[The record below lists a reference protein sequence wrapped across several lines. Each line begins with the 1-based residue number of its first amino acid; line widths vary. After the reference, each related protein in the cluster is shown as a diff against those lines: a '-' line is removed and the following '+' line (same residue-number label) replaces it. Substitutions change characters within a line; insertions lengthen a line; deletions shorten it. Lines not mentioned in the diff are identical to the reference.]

1 MLWTD
6 PQRAVAPALDTSG
19 RDLPTTFG
27 ETFSAAWSRN
37 TLFSQDYFG
46 ENDRMSALND
56 YLGKVKTMTGEDIG
70 QQLDYRMPE
79 GAAVS
84 AQDLLRQANEK
95 VRALKQKNPAL
106 ELEPMTPDELSAN
119 GIAKRRKADAD
130 FEETIERPRGPGAT
144 AGRWL
149 GAGAAGQADL
159 INLAALPIA
168 PAAEL
173 GIVAQ
178 AVRWGTIAGAGGVA
192 STVLAAPYREQVQ
205 PGYVASGQPLAE
217 IAGQAA
223 LGAAGGAA
231 FPIARAVA
239 RPVVNRLANAW
250 DAVRSPFWPTSV
262 KDAGNIVSS
271 QANINQSNIYPGV
284 AGSAAHE
291 QALAKTTNDVLAGR
305 PVDVSQHITPELE
318 AANTASLAPA
328 ETRRLDAQT
337 AAASAVRPVPTVPA
351 PELPFERTAAEAEAE
366 ARKQN
371 LVLDV
376 YDAAREGGYDD
387 IPIEEAGRIADK
399 LIDATPEQAQ
409 KILREMKMSPRQ
421 VADAPSHIEPIPEPL
436 PVLVPPIEDVR
447 APELHAAIRPEL
459 DRELAATTGTP
470 RSLKEIDAGQAP
482 RELPE
487 EHGRYFKLDADTRI
501 VPMAD
506 LVSSKTPEENAKG
519 AANGAK
525 RMAASAAGEIGRRA
539 PITVRPIAGGK
550 YLVLDGNGTMTAAK
564 QFDWQSMPVK
574 FEQGQISVA
583 GMPTLAAR
591 SAETGRILPG
601 MKSASDMEPLGASIQ
616 PTPLAQVSMRSPPL
630 GSLISRPTV
639 PSLTETGPRKTFSD
653 FELGANDPS
662 SNRKIFQGSNDF

>member
-144 AGRWL
+144 VGRWL

-205 PGYVASGQPLAE
+205 PGYVASGAPLAE

-271 QANINQSNIYPGV
+271 QANINQNNIYPGV

-371 LVLDV
+371 LILDV
-376 YDAAREGGYDD
+376 WDAARKAGYDD
-387 IPIEEAGRIADK
+387 IP
-399 LIDATPEQAQ
+399 
-409 KILREMKMSPRQ
+409 M
-421 VADAPSHIEPIPEPL
+421 
-436 PVLVPPIEDVR
+436 
-447 APELHAAIRPEL
+447 
-459 DRELAATTGTP
+459 
-470 RSLKEIDAGQAP
+470 
-482 RELPE
+482 
-487 EHGRYFKLDADTRI
+487 
-501 VPMAD
+501 
-506 LVSSKTPEENAKG
+506 
-519 AANGAK
+519 
-525 RMAASAAGEIGRRA
+525 
-539 PITVRPIAGGK
+539 
-550 YLVLDGNGTMTAAK
+550 
-564 QFDWQSMPVK
+564 
-574 FEQGQISVA
+574 
-583 GMPTLAAR
+583 
-591 SAETGRILPG
+591 
-601 MKSASDMEPLGASIQ
+601 
-616 PTPLAQVSMRSPPL
+616 
-630 GSLISRPTV
+630 
-639 PSLTETGPRKTFSD
+639 
-653 FELGANDPS
+653 
-662 SNRKIFQGSNDF
+662 